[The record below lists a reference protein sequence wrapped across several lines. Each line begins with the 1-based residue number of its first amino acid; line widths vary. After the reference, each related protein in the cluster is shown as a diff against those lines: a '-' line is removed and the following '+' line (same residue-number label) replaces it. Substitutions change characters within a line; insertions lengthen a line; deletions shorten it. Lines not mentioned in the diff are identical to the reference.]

1 MRHRLQTRAA
11 RDGRDAPSDRP
22 TTPDARARSPGDES
36 CELAAARTGD
46 GGRHRVRSDREPSRC
61 PVPPLDRRCRVAA
74 ASAFLLDDSA
84 SVTLAAS
91 PTSLPAR
98 RLYRVAAAAIAV
110 GLWWAAAVS
119 MAIQNA
125 GGFPLRGRAL
135 ELAMFVTIALAA
147 SATATT
153 IGDRMTG
160 GIAGAVVTIACYSL
174 TLLPS
179 QPWLPFPSH
188 PDAPGAT
195 PRLLAVLICA
205 TAALTYASRDPATR
219 RSRGPHRSSSVHPPS
234 RSSPKVVD
242 RP

>member
-1 MRHRLQTRAA
+1 MVATPRPIVRPHQMLALARPATRVVSWQPLARVMVAGIAFVTIGSRAGVPFRLSIAGAA
-11 RDGRDAPSDRP
+11 
-22 TTPDARARSPGDES
+22 
-36 CELAAARTGD
+36 
-46 GGRHRVRSDREPSRC
+46 
-61 PVPPLDRRCRVAA
+61 VAA

-98 RLYRVAAAAIAV
+98 RLYRVSITAIAV
-110 GLWWAAAVS
+110 GLWWTAAVS
-119 MAIQNA
+119 VAIKSA

-135 ELAMFVTIALAA
+135 ELAMFVTIALAV

-153 IGDRMTG
+153 MGDRTTG
-160 GIAGAVVTIACYSL
+160 GVAGAVVTIACYSL
-174 TLLPS
+174 TFLPS
-179 QPWLPFPSH
+179 KTWLPLPSN

-205 TAALTYASRDPATR
+205 TAALTYASHDPATHKP
-219 RSRGPHRSSSVHPPS
+219 RGPHRSPSVHPPS